1 MLYGVSLRKATFLLP
16 EGASS
21 GRRTRHGFVVRRMG
35 PPRAPPL
42 RKFRVLSRGGR
53 RKPQSRAPALLV
65 HPAPTMQRTLY
76 TLPRALLLRSR
87 CTQQRALSSSLPP
100 HRLMPMPRLSPSMN
114 TGRLDQW
121 LVAVGDEVVSEH
133 IICEVST
140 SELTEDPDD
149 GTLVLQIESHEDG
162 FLAKILL
169 PDVRALAPNPHAV
182 SAAAHMLSVLPCAR
196 AGRVCGARRA
206 NRRHLRERQRR
217 GRLWRLPSASASRAG
232 HVCVAGLPQG
242 SRRGARV
249 R

>member
-1 MLYGVSLRKATFLLP
+1 MRRRARCSTEYVSFCGKLLSSYRRALPADDAWAYDTRAHRRGFGIKWVRGV
-16 EGASS
+16 
-21 GRRTRHGFVVRRMG
+21 
-35 PPRAPPL
+35 PPRQ
-42 RKFRVLSRGGR
+42 RKFRVLNRVAAARRKLGLYSRG
-53 RKPQSRAPALLV
+53 APALLV

-76 TLPRALLLRSR
+76 TLPTRALLLRSR

-121 LVAVGDEVVSEH
+121 LVAVGEEVVSEH

-149 GTLVLQIESHEDG
+149 ETTLVLQIESHEDG

-206 NRRHLRERQRR
+206 NRRHLRER
-217 GRLWRLPSASASRAG
+217 
-232 HVCVAGLPQG
+232 
-242 SRRGARV
+242 
-249 R
+249 

>member
-1 MLYGVSLRKATFLLP
+1 
-16 EGASS
+16 
-21 GRRTRHGFVVRRMG
+21 
-35 PPRAPPL
+35 
-42 RKFRVLSRGGR
+42 
-53 RKPQSRAPALLV
+53 
-65 HPAPTMQRTLY
+65 MQRTLY
-76 TLPRALLLRSR
+76 TLPRALLLRFR

-169 PDVRALAPNPHAV
+169 PDVRAPRTQPPCGERGRTHAKRSPV
-182 SAAAHMLSVLPCAR
+182 R
-196 AGRVCGARRA
+196 ARRA
-206 NRRHLRERQRR
+206 RLRRQT
-217 GRLWRLPSASASRAG
+217 
-232 HVCVAGLPQG
+232 CQ
-242 SRRGARV
+242 
-249 R
+249 

>member
-1 MLYGVSLRKATFLLP
+1 
-16 EGASS
+16 
-21 GRRTRHGFVVRRMG
+21 
-35 PPRAPPL
+35 
-42 RKFRVLSRGGR
+42 
-53 RKPQSRAPALLV
+53 
-65 HPAPTMQRTLY
+65 MQRTLY